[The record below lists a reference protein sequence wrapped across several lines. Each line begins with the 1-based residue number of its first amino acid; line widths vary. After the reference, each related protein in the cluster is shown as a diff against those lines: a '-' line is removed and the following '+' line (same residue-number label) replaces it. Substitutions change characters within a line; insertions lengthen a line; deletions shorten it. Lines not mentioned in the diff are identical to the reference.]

1 MLSPFTSNDAQITVT
16 AAGGNGPYTYES
28 KEASSTYTTMASNVF
43 TTSAAGSYTFRVTD
57 ASGMLCYYNHT
68 IAVTTPANP
77 DITGLRKTGY

>member
-43 TTSAAGSYTFRVTD
+43 TTSAAGSYTF
-57 ASGMLCYYNHT
+57 
-68 IAVTTPANP
+68 
-77 DITGLRKTGY
+77 

>member
-43 TTSAAGSYTFRVTD
+43 TTKCRKLYFRVTD
-57 ASGMLCYYNHT
+57 ASEILLCYYNHSYCSNDT
-68 IAVTTPANP
+68 S
-77 DITGLRKTGY
+77 